1 MTFPTSPPTPTTISV
16 ENGRRLVG
24 STSHMPRRRRPR
36 LGQEKDNKR
45 TRNAGRHRSMAVFT
59 GQSTR
64 GILRLYIRVLGLRQH
79 PSLGSVWELSAGSI
93 PATSTHGCCRIG
105 TPSDLETP
113 QGSCPAGFLAVPGL
127 AFGVASAVLRSYPPP
142 CSAPPRCGRVAG
154 RHRRP
159 ATASGWGCQSGGL
172 AVPSTV
178 GLTGSTTSAQCS
190 AAFGRL
196 PNPAQRSRSAHTA
209 RRASG
214 S

>member
-1 MTFPTSPPTPTTISV
+1 MGPMGNCSLTGALHLLPM
-16 ENGRRLVG
+16 EEE
-24 STSHMPRRRRPR
+24 RPR
-36 LGQEKDNKR
+36 PIIGCARRSPAEELKD
-45 TRNAGRHRSMAVFT
+45 
-59 GQSTR
+59 
-64 GILRLYIRVLGLRQH
+64 
-79 PSLGSVWELSAGSI
+79 AGSI

-113 QGSCPAGFLAVPGL
+113 QGSCPAGFLAVAGL

-142 CSAPPRCGRVAG
+142 CSAPPRCGRVEAG